1 MRIEAGLPGKKQAG
15 MTVQVR
21 KNLGVVKE
29 PRGSQC
35 DYSDLDRINGRAL
48 Y

>member
-1 MRIEAGLPGKKQAG
+1 MIAP
-15 MTVQVR
+15 VR
-21 KNLGVVKE
+21 KTLEVVKE
-29 PRGSQC
+29 PRGGQS